1 MKLNSPASRTLWDV
15 GTVGADPQRA
25 GAAVEF
31 RNRLFGR
38 GVLIRII
45 SYNLRKHAASAELTG
60 LETLYEAD
68 VLCLQEADSELLPET
83 VGNLRLADSTRA
95 NRLGLAIYYNQD
107 RFDAITTT
115 AFELKKSMH
124 DMLFSPANER
134 LIATKLFDREAGRE
148 MLVAS
153 FHAAPLTALNSL
165 RRKQIKTAHSELH
178 SLAEGIPTVMVGDF
192 NYPIFKNN
200 LRRRITEMGYE
211 LSLSNERTYSRYKI
225 FRGHFDFVT
234 SVNMGIDDVKTLPR
248 GASDHRA
255 ILVTTT
261 YID

>member
-1 MKLNSPASRTLWDV
+1 M
-15 GTVGADPQRA
+15 
-25 GAAVEF
+25 
-31 RNRLFGR
+31 
-38 GVLIRII
+38 RII
-45 SYNLRKHAASAELTG
+45 SYNLRKHAASAELLG
-60 LETLYEAD
+60 LEKLYDAD
-68 VLCLQEADSELLPET
+68 VLCLQEADSELLPAS
-83 VGNLRLADSTRA
+83 VGRLRLADSTRA
-95 NRLGLAIYYNQD
+95 NRLGLAIYYNEE
-107 RFDAITTT
+107 RFSALTTT

-124 DMLFSPANER
+124 DRLFSPATER
-134 LIATKLFDREAGRE
+134 LIATKLYDNEAGRE

-165 RRKQIKTAHSELH
+165 RRKQISTAHHELR

-200 LRRRITEMGYE
+200 LRKRIQEMGYE
-211 LSLSNERTYSRYKI
+211 LSLSNARTYARYKI

-234 SVNMGIDDVKTLPR
+234 SVNMGIDEVKTLPR

-261 YID
+261 YLV

>member
-1 MKLNSPASRTLWDV
+1 M
-15 GTVGADPQRA
+15 
-25 GAAVEF
+25 
-31 RNRLFGR
+31 
-38 GVLIRII
+38 RII
-45 SYNLRKHAASAELTG
+45 SYNLRKHAASAELVG
-60 LETLYEAD
+60 LETLYDTD
-68 VLCLQEADSELLPET
+68 VLCLQEADSELLPDT
-83 VGNLRLADSTRA
+83 VGRLRLADSTKA
-95 NRLGLAIYYNQD
+95 NRLGLAIYYNEE
-107 RFDAITTT
+107 RFSAVSTT

-124 DMLFSPANER
+124 DRLFSPANER
-134 LIATKLFDREAGRE
+134 LIATKLFDKVANRE

-165 RRKQIKTAHSELH
+165 RRHQITTAHAELH

-192 NYPIFKNN
+192 NYPIFQNN
-200 LRRRITEMGYE
+200 LRKRVQEMGYE
-211 LSLSNERTYSRYKI
+211 LSLSNARTYARYKI

-261 YID
+261 YLD